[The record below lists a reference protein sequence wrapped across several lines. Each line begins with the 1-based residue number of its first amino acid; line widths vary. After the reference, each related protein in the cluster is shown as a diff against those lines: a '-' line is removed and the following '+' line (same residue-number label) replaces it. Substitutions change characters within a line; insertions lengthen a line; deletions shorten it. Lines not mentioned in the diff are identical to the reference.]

1 MCGKCLNQIHLPLPS
16 LPTVT
21 LPLTLPV
28 LHCLSVC
35 SMLSGVLPWY
45 FTVNLLYFSQSNPL
59 YFASSSFPYP
69 VLLSSLQCVSL
80 CLVPT
85 HCGASQYCSLPVI
98 LLFLSSFLSL
108 LVPFPLLET
117 CSVHV

>member
-98 LLFLSSFLSL
+98 LFFFYYFLSL
-108 LVPFPLLET
+108 L
-117 CSVHV
+117 